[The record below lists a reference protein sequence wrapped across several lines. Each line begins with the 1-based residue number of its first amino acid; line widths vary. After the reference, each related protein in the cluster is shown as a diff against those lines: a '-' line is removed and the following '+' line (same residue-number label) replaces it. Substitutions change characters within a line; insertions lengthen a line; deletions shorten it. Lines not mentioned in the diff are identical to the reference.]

1 MSKNLQQFIESGQ
14 KIAILDLRGLGEN
27 QWSWDQTTKQRIP
40 NHRIFLVHMYL
51 DIIIYFLTGYLRK
64 KCSVPIKILVS
75 FSNLEKIEENCGGNK
90 ISCLVFG
97 PGICVIYFIS
107 FPQKKNCHQRKLR
120 QTKCLLFNFW
130 AVKLTQVSDTHFAK
144 SSSAKCFF
152 GATVSF
158 IIQKSKSK
166 HLVCRSFQWLQF
178 FWGNERKYFTHI
190 PGLDPMSSLQ
200 FYFLRMPQKL
210 KKP

>member
-75 FSNLEKIEENCGGNK
+75 FSNLEKIEENCGETR
-90 ISCLVFG
+90 LVVW
-97 PGICVIYFIS
+97 C
-107 FPQKKNCHQRKLR
+107 
-120 QTKCLLFNFW
+120 
-130 AVKLTQVSDTHFAK
+130 
-144 SSSAKCFF
+144 
-152 GATVSF
+152 
-158 IIQKSKSK
+158 
-166 HLVCRSFQWLQF
+166 
-178 FWGNERKYFTHI
+178 
-190 PGLDPMSSLQ
+190 LDPE
-200 FYFLRMPQKL
+200 YV
-210 KKP
+210 